1 MAVRKKSLSTL
12 KMWQPL
18 STTVQVLFT
27 FVFSLW
33 SLPCTMDKLDPAI
46 IGAHLSF
53 SSKHM
58 DLIQAGLVAEVAYRS
73 AGIA

>member
-1 MAVRKKSLSTL
+1 
-12 KMWQPL
+12 
-18 STTVQVLFT
+18 
-27 FVFSLW
+27 
-33 SLPCTMDKLDPAI
+33 MDKLDPAI

>member
-1 MAVRKKSLSTL
+1 
-12 KMWQPL
+12 MWQPL

-46 IGAHLSF
+46 IGAHLPF
-53 SSKHM
+53 SSKQI
-58 DLIQAGLVAEVAYRS
+58 DLTQTGLVAEVAYRS
-73 AGIA
+73 AGIS